1 MGYGANC
8 GTMGESSVPDIIEA
22 LEQEGYYEEAQ
33 NMLRIMEENKYEAFE
48 NRPYPY
54 GSEYAYDNTAEEGV
68 FVAAMLAQEY
78 GFESDPY
85 MSPEE
90 RIKALDD
97 KTRAC
102 RGVQPLWYYYA
113 NPVTICNENWWNF
126 QYSMALAAVPMDN
139 WLRLQDNG
147 MTQEEKGV
155 AERVNYASKLGNL
168 TCVNSGQIC
177 ADPET
182 IGTVAWSYQSEMGDY
197 AAVGD
202 IRYNAGAQSGR
213 VRTGTVGCAAHPV
226 RRRCDRPDI
235 RFVRLRLRGER

>member
-1 MGYGANC
+1 MC
-8 GTMGESSVPDIIEA
+8 IRD
-22 LEQEGYYEEAQ
+22 
-33 NMLRIMEENKYEAFE
+33 R
-48 NRPYPY
+48 
-54 GSEYAYDNTAEEGV
+54 
-68 FVAAMLAQEY
+68 
-78 GFESDPY
+78 
-85 MSPEE
+85 
-90 RIKALDD
+90 
-97 KTRAC
+97 TRAC

-202 IRYNAGAQSGR
+202 IRYNGWRHRAGESGL
-213 VRTGTVGCAAHPV
+213 GLWGA
-226 RRRCDRPDI
+226 
-235 RFVRLRLRGER
+235 LRLSLIHI